1 MIDTQAIR
9 KKILDLALRGKLT
22 KQLPEDGTGQQ
33 LFQHIQERKAVLA
46 GAGKTKKQE
55 PLLPLSEEDIP
66 FEIPDN
72 WQWVRLGDIT
82 AKITSGSTPTGGK
95 KSDAYVDKGFC
106 FFREQNIYND
116 GIHSEGMVY
125 ITEQLLNTRENSTV
139 IAKDILLNITGGSIG
154 RCAIVPDDF
163 SKGSVNQHILIIR
176 MVEEE
181 TRFFTHQVLCS
192 PYAQNHIKSKAVGDK
207 DGFSGGRCKYMPVPL
222 PPLPVQ
228 KRIVSIIH
236 SAFSVL
242 DTIDTLQSQYQ
253 DNLVTLKSK
262 IIDAGIQGKLTKQLS
277 EDGTAEELY
286 QQIQQEK
293 AALEK
298 AGKIKKSKPLPPISD
313 EEKPFDIPENWKW
326 VRFDVISN
334 ILGTGM
340 IRAGNEQFNE
350 AEYYYFK
357 MNNIGNFDGK
367 CHFENLVMVNASK
380 EEFDRYKLEEDDF
393 LFNTRNSKELVGK
406 TAVVP
411 PISQPIILNNNIL
424 KIHFLGGIVPKY
436 INYYFLSMQGH
447 TRLSSFV
454 TSTTNV
460 AAIYQRQLITF
471 CVPLPPLAEQKRIVA
486 KLEELLPLC
495 EG

>member
-1 MIDTQAIR
+1 M
-9 KKILDLALRGKLT
+9 DLALRGKLT
-22 KQLPEDGTGQQ
+22 EQLPEDGTGQQ

-46 GAGKTKKQE
+46 GTGKAKKQE
-55 PLLPLSEEDIP
+55 SLIPLTKEDIP
-66 FEIPDN
+66 FEILDN

-163 SKGSVNQHILIIR
+163 SKGSINQHILIIR

-181 TRFFTHQVLCS
+181 TRFFTHLVLCS

-253 DNLVTLKSK
+253 DNLATLKSK
-262 IIDAGIQGKLTKQLS
+262 IIDAGIQGKLTEQLP

-286 QQIQQEK
+286 QRIQQEK
-293 AALEK
+293 LALEK
-298 AGKIKKSKPLPPISD
+298 AGKVKKSKPLPPISE

-326 VRFDVISN
+326 VKLGNVITLVSGTDFKPEDYNDSGIGMPYMTGASN
-334 ILGTGM
+334 IENDKLIINRWTPCPRNIAYEGDLLLVCKGSGFGKLVICNVSEAHIARQFMSIRPYYGVDVNYVKAVM
-340 IRAGNEQFNE
+340 INSFQIIKEAG
-350 AEYYYFK
+350 K
-357 MNNIGNFDGK
+357 GLIPGVDRDTVLNIP
-367 CHFENLVMVNASK
+367 L
-380 EEFDRYKLEEDDF
+380 
-393 LFNTRNSKELVGK
+393 
-406 TAVVP
+406 
-411 PISQPIILNNNIL
+411 
-424 KIHFLGGIVPKY
+424 
-436 INYYFLSMQGH
+436 
-447 TRLSSFV
+447 
-454 TSTTNV
+454 
-460 AAIYQRQLITF
+460 
-471 CVPLPPLAEQKRIVA
+471 PLPPIAEQKRIVA
-486 KLEELLPLC
+486 KQEELLTLC
-495 EG
+495 EKG

>member
-1 MIDTQAIR
+1 MDTQAIR

-22 KQLPEDGTGQQ
+22 EQLPEDGTGQQ

-46 GAGKTKKQE
+46 GTGKAKKQE
-55 PLLPLSEEDIP
+55 SLIPLTKEDIP

-163 SKGSVNQHILIIR
+163 SKGSINQHILIIR

-181 TRFFTHQVLCS
+181 TRFFTHLVLCS

-222 PPLPVQ
+222 PPLSVQ

-242 DTIDTLQSQYQ
+242 DTIDTLQGQYQ
-253 DNLVTLKSK
+253 DNLATLKSK
-262 IIDAGIQGKLTKQLS
+262 IIDAGIQGKLTEQLP

-286 QQIQQEK
+286 QRIQQEK
-293 AALEK
+293 LALEK
-298 AGKIKKSKPLPPISD
+298 ASKIKKSKPLPPISE
-313 EEKPFDIPENWKW
+313 EEKPFDIPDNWNW
-326 VRFDVISN
+326 VRLADVYEINPKVNADDNINAAFIPMERISAGFDRSFSYVVQKWSEASKNHTRFCDGDVAFAKISPCFEN
-334 ILGTGM
+334 RKSFVVENLPNSLGGGTTELIIL
-340 IRAGNEQFNE
+340 RQ
-350 AEYYYFK
+350 K
-357 MNNIGNFDGK
+357 LIGNQ
-367 CHFENLVMVNASK
+367 S
-380 EEFDRYKLEEDDF
+380 DRK
-393 LFNTRNSKELVGK
+393 
-406 TAVVP
+406 
-411 PISQPIILNNNIL
+411 
-424 KIHFLGGIVPKY
+424 
-436 INYYFLSMQGH
+436 
-447 TRLSSFV
+447 
-454 TSTTNV
+454 
-460 AAIYQRQLITF
+460 
-471 CVPLPPLAEQKRIVA
+471 
-486 KLEELLPLC
+486 
-495 EG
+495 

>member
-46 GAGKTKKQE
+46 EAGKTKKQE

-253 DNLVTLKSK
+253 ENLATLKSK
-262 IIDAGIQGKLTKQLS
+262 IIDAGIQGKLTEQLP

-293 AALEK
+293 LALEK
-298 AGKIKKSKPLPPISD
+298 AGKIKKSKPLPPISE
-313 EEKPFDIPENWKW
+313 EEKPFEIPENWKW
-326 VRFDVISN
+326 VKLGNVITLVSGTDFKPEDYNDAGIGMPYMTGASN
-334 ILGTGM
+334 IENDKLIINRWTPCPRNIAHEGELLLVCKGSGFGKLVICNVSEAHIARQFM
-340 IRAGNEQFNE
+340 SIRPYSGVDVNYVKAVMTNSFQIIKEAG
-350 AEYYYFK
+350 K
-357 MNNIGNFDGK
+357 GLIPGVDRDTVLNIP
-367 CHFENLVMVNASK
+367 L
-380 EEFDRYKLEEDDF
+380 
-393 LFNTRNSKELVGK
+393 
-406 TAVVP
+406 
-411 PISQPIILNNNIL
+411 
-424 KIHFLGGIVPKY
+424 
-436 INYYFLSMQGH
+436 
-447 TRLSSFV
+447 
-454 TSTTNV
+454 
-460 AAIYQRQLITF
+460 
-471 CVPLPPLAEQKRIVA
+471 PLPPLSEQKRIVA
-486 KLEELLPLC
+486 KLEELLPMC
-495 EG
+495 EGK

>member
-1 MIDTQAIR
+1 MDTQAIR

-22 KQLPEDGTGQQ
+22 EQLPEDGTGQQ

-46 GAGKTKKQE
+46 GTRKAKKQE
-55 PLLPLSEEDIP
+55 SLIPLTKEDIP
-66 FEIPDN
+66 FEILDN

-163 SKGSVNQHILIIR
+163 SKGSINQHILIIR

-181 TRFFTHQVLCS
+181 TRFFTHLVLCS

-253 DNLVTLKSK
+253 DNLATLKSK
-262 IIDAGIQGKLTKQLS
+262 IIDAGIQGKLTEQLP

-286 QQIQQEK
+286 QRIQQEK
-293 AALEK
+293 LALEK
-298 AGKIKKSKPLPPISD
+298 AGKVKKSKPLPPISE

-326 VRFDVISN
+326 VKLGNVITLVSGTDFKPEDYNDSGIGMPYMTGASN
-334 ILGTGM
+334 IENDKLIINRWTPCPRNIAYEGDLLLVCKGSGFGKLVICNVSEAHIARQFMSIRPYYGVDVNYVKAVM
-340 IRAGNEQFNE
+340 INSFQIIKEAG
-350 AEYYYFK
+350 K
-357 MNNIGNFDGK
+357 GLIPGVDRDTVLNIP
-367 CHFENLVMVNASK
+367 L
-380 EEFDRYKLEEDDF
+380 
-393 LFNTRNSKELVGK
+393 
-406 TAVVP
+406 
-411 PISQPIILNNNIL
+411 
-424 KIHFLGGIVPKY
+424 
-436 INYYFLSMQGH
+436 
-447 TRLSSFV
+447 
-454 TSTTNV
+454 
-460 AAIYQRQLITF
+460 
-471 CVPLPPLAEQKRIVA
+471 PLPPIAEQKRIVA
-486 KLEELLPLC
+486 KQEELLTLC
-495 EG
+495 EKG

>member
-46 GAGKTKKQE
+46 EAGKTKKQE

-262 IIDAGIQGKLTKQLS
+262 IIDAGIQGKLTEQLP
-277 EDGTAEELY
+277 EDGTAEDLY

-293 AALEK
+293 LALEK
-298 AGKIKKSKPLPPISD
+298 AGKIKKAKPLPPISD
-313 EEKPFDIPENWKW
+313 EEKPFDIPDNWKW
-326 VRFDVISN
+326 VSVGDVCTN
-334 ILGTGM
+334 IQYGTSKKSSETGKVPV
-340 IRAGNEQFNE
+340 IRMGNLQGGRIVYDKLAYTSDDSEIE
-350 AEYYYFK
+350 KYPLE
-357 MNNIGNFDGK
+357 
-367 CHFENLVMVNASK
+367 VN
-380 EEFDRYKLEEDDF
+380 DL
-393 LFNTRNSKELVGK
+393 LFNRTNSMELVGK
-406 TAVVP
+406 TAIYKGEMP
-411 PISQPIILNNNIL
+411 
-424 KIHFLGGIVPKY
+424 
-436 INYYFLSMQGH
+436 
-447 TRLSSFV
+447 
-454 TSTTNV
+454 
-460 AAIYQRQLITF
+460 AIYAGYLVRVTPVLMVSDYLNYVMQTKYYWDYCRMVRIDANGQSNINAEKLKRF
-471 CVPLPPLAEQKRIVA
+471 VFPLPPLAEQKRIVA

-495 EG
+495 EGK

>member
-1 MIDTQAIR
+1 MDTQAIR

-22 KQLPEDGTGQQ
+22 EQLPEDGTGQQ

-46 GAGKTKKQE
+46 GTGKAKKQE
-55 PLLPLSEEDIP
+55 SLIPLTKEDIP
-66 FEIPDN
+66 FEILDN

-163 SKGSVNQHILIIR
+163 SKGSINQHILIIR

-181 TRFFTHQVLCS
+181 TRFFTHLVLCS

-242 DTIDTLQSQYQ
+242 DTIDALQSQYQ
-253 DNLVTLKSK
+253 DNLATLKSK
-262 IIDAGIQGKLTKQLS
+262 IIDAGIQGKLTEQLP

-286 QQIQQEK
+286 QRIQQEK
-293 AALEK
+293 LALEK
-298 AGKIKKSKPLPPISD
+298 AGKVKKSKPLPPISE

-326 VRFDVISN
+326 VKLGNVITLVSGTDFKPEDYNDSGIGMPYMTGASN
-334 ILGTGM
+334 IENDKLIINRWTPCPRNIAYEGDLLLVCKGSGFGKLVICNVSEAHIARQFMSIRPYYGVDVNYVKAVM
-340 IRAGNEQFNE
+340 INSFQIIKEAG
-350 AEYYYFK
+350 K
-357 MNNIGNFDGK
+357 GLIPGVDRDTVLNIP
-367 CHFENLVMVNASK
+367 L
-380 EEFDRYKLEEDDF
+380 
-393 LFNTRNSKELVGK
+393 
-406 TAVVP
+406 
-411 PISQPIILNNNIL
+411 
-424 KIHFLGGIVPKY
+424 
-436 INYYFLSMQGH
+436 
-447 TRLSSFV
+447 
-454 TSTTNV
+454 
-460 AAIYQRQLITF
+460 
-471 CVPLPPLAEQKRIVA
+471 PLPPIAEQKRIVA
-486 KLEELLPLC
+486 KQEELLTLC
-495 EG
+495 EKG

>member
-1 MIDTQAIR
+1 MDTQAIR

-22 KQLPEDGTGQQ
+22 EQLPEDGTGQQ

-46 GAGKTKKQE
+46 GTGKAKKQE
-55 PLLPLSEEDIP
+55 SLIPLTKEDIP

-163 SKGSVNQHILIIR
+163 SKGSINQHILIIR

-181 TRFFTHQVLCS
+181 TRFFTHLVLCS

-207 DGFSGGRCKYMPVPL
+207 EGFSGGRCKYMPVPL

-228 KRIVSIIH
+228 KRIVSTIH

-253 DNLVTLKSK
+253 DNLATLKSK
-262 IIDAGIQGKLTKQLS
+262 IIDAGIQGKLTEQLP
-277 EDGTAEELY
+277 EDGNAEELY
-286 QQIQQEK
+286 QQIQREK
-293 AALEK
+293 LALEK

-313 EEKPFDIPENWKW
+313 EEKPFDIPDNWKW
-326 VRFDVISN
+326 VRLADVYEINPKVNADDNINAAFIPMERISAGFDRSFSYVVQKWSKASKNHTRFCDGDVAFAKISP
-334 ILGTGM
+334 
-340 IRAGNEQFNE
+340 
-350 AEYYYFK
+350 
-357 MNNIGNFDGK
+357 
-367 CHFENLVMVNASK
+367 CFENRKSFVVENLP
-380 EEFDRYKLEEDDF
+380 
-393 LFNTRNSKELVGK
+393 NSLGGGTTEL
-406 TAVVP
+406 
-411 PISQPIILNNNIL
+411 IILRQKLIDPLFTYYLIL
-424 KIHFLGGIVPKY
+424 DERFIRLG
-436 INYYFLSMQGH
+436 LSTYKGTVGQ
-447 TRLSSFV
+447 
-454 TSTTNV
+454 
-460 AAIYQRQLITF
+460 QRIKNDVMF
-471 CVPLPPLAEQKRIVA
+471 AYVFPLPPLAEQKRIVA

>member
-1 MIDTQAIR
+1 MDTQAIR

-22 KQLPEDGTGQQ
+22 EQLPEDGTGQQ

-46 GAGKTKKQE
+46 GTGKAKKQE
-55 PLLPLSEEDIP
+55 SLIPLTKEDIP

-163 SKGSVNQHILIIR
+163 SKGSINQHILIIR

-181 TRFFTHQVLCS
+181 TRFFTHLVLCS

-207 DGFSGGRCKYMPVPL
+207 EGFSGGRCKYMPVPL

-228 KRIVSIIH
+228 KRIVSTIH

-253 DNLVTLKSK
+253 DNLATLKSK
-262 IIDAGIQGKLTKQLS
+262 IIDAGIQGKLTEQLP
-277 EDGTAEELY
+277 EDGNAEELY
-286 QQIQQEK
+286 QQIQREK
-293 AALEK
+293 LALEK

-313 EEKPFDIPENWKW
+313 EEKPFDIPDNWKW
-326 VRFDVISN
+326 VRLADVYEINPKVNADDNINAAFIPMERISAGFDRSFSYVVQKWSEASKNHTRFCDGDVAFAKISP
-334 ILGTGM
+334 
-340 IRAGNEQFNE
+340 
-350 AEYYYFK
+350 
-357 MNNIGNFDGK
+357 
-367 CHFENLVMVNASK
+367 CFENRKSFVVENLP
-380 EEFDRYKLEEDDF
+380 
-393 LFNTRNSKELVGK
+393 NSLGGGTTEL
-406 TAVVP
+406 
-411 PISQPIILNNNIL
+411 IILRQKLIDPLFTYYLIL
-424 KIHFLGGIVPKY
+424 DERFIRLG
-436 INYYFLSMQGH
+436 LSTYKGTVGQ
-447 TRLSSFV
+447 
-454 TSTTNV
+454 
-460 AAIYQRQLITF
+460 QRIKNDVMF
-471 CVPLPPLAEQKRIVA
+471 AYVFPLPPLAEQKRIVA

>member
-1 MIDTQAIR
+1 M
-9 KKILDLALRGKLT
+9 DLALRGKLT
-22 KQLPEDGTGQQ
+22 EQLPEDGTGQQ

-46 GAGKTKKQE
+46 GTGKAKKQE
-55 PLLPLSEEDIP
+55 SLIPLTKEDIP

-125 ITEQLLNTRENSTV
+125 VTEQLLNTRENSTV

-163 SKGSVNQHILIIR
+163 SKGSINQHILIIR
-176 MVEEE
+176 MVEDE
-181 TRFFTHQVLCS
+181 TRFFTHLVLCS

-222 PPLPVQ
+222 PSLPVQ

-253 DNLVTLKSK
+253 DNLATLKSK
-262 IIDAGIQGKLTKQLS
+262 IIDAGIQGKLTEQLP

-293 AALEK
+293 LALEK
-298 AGKIKKSKPLPPISD
+298 AGKVKKSKPLPPISE
-313 EEKPFDIPENWKW
+313 EEKPFDIPDNWKW
-326 VRFDVISN
+326 VSVGDVCTN
-334 ILGTGM
+334 IQYGTSKKSSETGKVPV
-340 IRAGNEQFNE
+340 IRMGNLQGGRIVYDKLAYTSDDSEIE
-350 AEYYYFK
+350 KYPLE
-357 MNNIGNFDGK
+357 
-367 CHFENLVMVNASK
+367 VN
-380 EEFDRYKLEEDDF
+380 DL
-393 LFNTRNSKELVGK
+393 LFNRTNSMELVGK
-406 TAVVP
+406 TAIYKGEMP
-411 PISQPIILNNNIL
+411 
-424 KIHFLGGIVPKY
+424 
-436 INYYFLSMQGH
+436 
-447 TRLSSFV
+447 
-454 TSTTNV
+454 
-460 AAIYQRQLITF
+460 AIYAGYLVRVTPVLMVSDYLNYVMQTKYYWDYCRMVRIDANGQSNINAEKLKRF
-471 CVPLPPLAEQKRIVA
+471 VFPLPPLAEQKRIVA